1 MLPIKETKDGI
12 VFNIRVVP
20 RSSRS
25 ELVEIQEDALKV
37 KITAP
42 PVEGKANEECIK
54 LIADKLGVRK
64 SRVAI
69 IAGHKSKRKTIAVSG
84 LKSSEFRV
92 LCSKFKIQI
101 ETLNPELRTLNP
113 KL

>member
-1 MLPIKETKDGI
+1 MLPIKETKDGVI
-12 VFNIRVVP
+12 FNIKVVP

-25 ELVEIQEDALKV
+25 ELTGIQEDALKL

-54 LIADKLGVRK
+54 FLADKLGVKK

-69 IAGHKSKRKTIAVSG
+69 IAGHKSKRKTIIVSG
-84 LKSSEFRV
+84 LKS
-92 LCSKFKIQI
+92 KDI
-101 ETLNPELRTLNP
+101 ESIIPT
-113 KL
+113 

>member
-1 MLPIKETKDGI
+1 MLPVKETKDGI

-20 RSSRS
+20 RSSKS
-25 ELVEIQEDALKV
+25 ELAGIQEDALKV

-69 IAGHKSKRKTIAVSG
+69 IAGHKSKRKIIAVSG
-84 LKSSEFRV
+84 LESSEFRV

-101 ETLNPELRTLNP
+101 EIQNPEL
-113 KL
+113 

>member
-1 MLPIKETKDGI
+1 MLSIKKTKDGVI
-12 VFNIRVVP
+12 FNIRVVP
-20 RSSRS
+20 RSSRC
-25 ELVEIQEDALKV
+25 ELAGIQEDALKL

-54 LIADKLGVRK
+54 FLADKLGVRK

-84 LKSSEFRV
+84 LTSSEFRV
-92 LCSKFKIQI
+92 LSSEFKSK
-101 ETLNPELRTLNP
+101 P
-113 KL
+113 

>member
-1 MLPIKETKDGI
+1 MMLPIKETKDGI

-20 RSSRS
+20 RSSKS
-25 ELVEIQEDALKV
+25 ELAGIQEDALKV

-69 IAGHKSKRKTIAVSG
+69 ISGHKSKRKTIAVSG

-92 LCSKFKIQI
+92 LSSKFKS
-101 ETLNPELRTLNP
+101 
-113 KL
+113 KS

>member
-1 MLPIKETKDGI
+1 MLPIKETKDAVI
-12 VFNIRVVP
+12 FNIRVVP
-20 RSSRS
+20 RSSRC
-25 ELVEIQEDALKV
+25 ELVEIQEDALKI

-54 LIADKLGVRK
+54 FIADKLGISK

-84 LKSSEFRV
+84 LKSRDIKS
-92 LCSKFKIQI
+92 II
-101 ETLNPELRTLNP
+101 PT
-113 KL
+113 